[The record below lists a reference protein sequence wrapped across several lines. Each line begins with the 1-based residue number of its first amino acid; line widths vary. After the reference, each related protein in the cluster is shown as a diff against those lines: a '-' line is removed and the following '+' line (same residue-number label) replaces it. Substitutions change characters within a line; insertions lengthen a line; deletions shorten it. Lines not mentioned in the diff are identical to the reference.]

1 MEFLKEL
8 LSEEAYNKL
17 EEELKDK
24 DVKLV
29 DLRQGEYVSVD
40 KYNTAIKD
48 LESTREELAQRT
60 EDLSTLKDS
69 KDVSDELK
77 AKIEKLEQEFAEKEQ
92 KYQETLKH
100 NEKESIFEKE
110 LLKNGAIDT
119 LAVKAHL
126 REFLEEAEVE
136 EGQIVGLNEKISE
149 FKEEKAYLFNQP
161 NNATGVKHP
170 STPPKKE
177 VTLQEDILNKVYKKE
192 GE

>member
-1 MEFLKEL
+1 MDFLKDL
-8 LSEEAYNKL
+8 LSEETYNTL

-48 LESTREELAQRT
+48 LESTKEELSQRT
-60 EDLSTLKDS
+60 KDLSALKES
-69 KDVSDELK
+69 KDASEELK
-77 AKIEKLEQEFAEKEQ
+77 LQIEKLEQEFEKKEQ
-92 KYQETLKH
+92 EYQERLKR

-110 LLKNGAIDT
+110 LLRNGAIDT

-126 REFLEEAEVE
+126 RDFLEEAEVQ

-161 NNATGVKHP
+161 NNATGVKHKEP
-170 STPPKKE
+170 VAKVDEKEEIKK
-177 VTLQEDILNKVYKKE
+177 LMLGQ
-192 GE
+192 